1 MMTESETVNIDGVFK
16 AAQKKLEKTYD
27 FIRHLGGGEF
37 SNVYLVKHKD
47 TGQEHALKI
56 LDYHYLLQRLRKE
69 DIQSAQIKFNEI
81 KKRFIT
87 EAKLYKKIHHANIV
101 KIHDTGVF
109 ADESKGIEI
118 PYMIMSY
125 IRGSSLSDL
134 LRNEAPFEMSRT
146 LEISRDVLAA
156 LEAMHKNN
164 IIHRDIKPGNIM
176 IQEETGE
183 AVIIDFGIAKDIVGG
198 TRLTTTGAL
207 LGSPMY
213 MAPEQSINS
222 SNVGPCTDIYSFGA
236 VLFEML
242 TGETPFHGSNF
253 MEIMTA
259 HRECP
264 VPNVRKKNP
273 QLPVKTADILS
284 KAMAKNPNDR
294 YQRTKDLLNALEE
307 ALMEPMIP
315 IAAEQKS
322 GTWFKK
328 YYIYL
333 LSLAITAAALLFL
346 LNPFNSS
353 TKQEEKSITPPP
365 PPKTKV
371 TIKTGEAT
379 GPLLTDPILQMKAG
393 FKGLKNFLNSN
404 AGKKEKIEKCRTFLN
419 KYQDLQ
425 PPGNSEVQSMTTET
439 GKRMEQLETDLEAD
453 TQYLQLI
460 DAVNKYIE
468 KDQYDNAGNMLNKA
482 KEIKDTD
489 EIKQLSQIIAEK
501 KRQYEEKNGES
512 VYNTIKGK
520 IDLAQFLE
528 FKEKYPH
535 SIHLNE
541 LIEKL
546 KKADSHLPPEKY
558 WNPSLNK
565 NKKGYYEFAFGQ
577 EFNSHR
583 MVFIPGKRIWIDKYE
598 VSNRQFR
605 GFLEK
610 EKREVPPAT
619 DSKFFHQGDEYPAVV
634 SYEDAEKYC
643 NQYGF
648 RLPSIDEWE
657 YAAGKE
663 EMYTYPWGNEL
674 PGGDKIWR
682 ANFDSLGED
691 GEEEKDTFAG
701 TAPVKSFE
709 NFSSPFGVVNMAGN
723 VWEWAQGRILKG
735 GSFLSAGEDL
745 MIKNSIAG
753 RSNETQGFRC
763 VKEEK

>member
-1 MMTESETVNIDGVFK
+1 MITESETVNIDGVFK
-16 AAQKKLEKTYD
+16 AAQKKLGKTYD

-37 SNVYLVKHKD
+37 SNVYLVKHKN

-56 LDYHYLLQRLRKE
+56 LDYHYLLQRLKKE
-69 DIQSAQIKFNEI
+69 DIQNAQLKFNEI

-101 KIHDTGVF
+101 KIYDTGVF

-125 IRGSSLSDL
+125 IKGSSLSDL
-134 LRNEAPFEMSRT
+134 LRSEAPFEMDRT
-146 LEISRDVLAA
+146 LGISRDVLGA

-213 MAPEQSINS
+213 MAPEQSVNS

-242 TGETPFHGSNF
+242 IGDTPFQGSNF

-259 HRECP
+259 HRESP
-264 VPNVRKKNP
+264 VPNVREKNP
-273 QLPVKTADILS
+273 QLPVSTADILS
-284 KAMAKNPNDR
+284 KAMAKNPKDR
-294 YQRTKDLLNALEE
+294 YQRTKDLLNALEQ

-315 IAAEQKS
+315 LMTVEKP
-322 GTWFKK
+322 GRWLKK

-333 LSLAITAAALLFL
+333 LLLAIIAAALLFL
-346 LNPFNSS
+346 LNPF
-353 TKQEEKSITPPP
+353 TIDKKKEQERSPSQL
-365 PPKTKV
+365 PPKIEETINTGKPTGLTV
-371 TIKTGEAT
+371 TDQVPE
-379 GPLLTDPILQMKAG
+379 MKAG
-393 FKGLKNFLNSN
+393 FENLNDFLNSN
-404 AGKKEKIEKCRTFLN
+404 AGKKEKIEKCRAFLN
-419 KYQDLQ
+419 KYQGLQ
-425 PPGNSEVQSMTTET
+425 SAGNSEIQSMTAET
-439 GKRMEQLETDLEAD
+439 GKRMEQLKTELEAD
-453 TQYLQLI
+453 TQYRQLI
-460 DAVNKYIE
+460 DAVNGYIE
-468 KDQYDNAGNMLNKA
+468 KHRYDNAGTMLNKA

-501 KRQYEEKNGES
+501 TRQYEEKHGES
-512 VYNTIKGK
+512 VYNTIKDK
-520 IDLAQFLE
+520 IDLAQFLD
-528 FKEKYPH
+528 FKEKYPD
-535 SIHLNE
+535 SIHLSE
-541 LIEKL
+541 LIDKL
-546 KKADSHLPPEKY
+546 KKTDSQLPPEKY
-558 WNPSLNK
+558 WGPLLRM
-565 NKKGYYEFAFGQ
+565 NKKRYYEFTFGQ
-577 EFNSHR
+577 EQNSHR
-583 MVFIPGKRIWIDKYE
+583 MIYIPGKRIWIDKYE
-598 VSNRQFR
+598 VSIRQFR
-605 GFLEK
+605 EFLEK
-610 EKREVPPAT
+610 EKREIPPQN
-619 DSKFFHQGDEYPAVV
+619 DSKFFHKGDEYPAVV

-643 NQYGF
+643 HRYGF
-648 RLPSIDEWE
+648 RLPRIDEWE

-663 EMYTYPWGNEL
+663 KMYTYPWGNEL
-674 PGGDKIWR
+674 PGGKEIWR

-691 GEEEKDTFAG
+691 GKEERDSFEG

-723 VWEWAQGRILKG
+723 VWEWVQGQFLKG

-753 RSNETQGFRC
+753 NGNDTQGFRC
-763 VKEEK
+763 VKDEK

>member
-1 MMTESETVNIDGVFK
+1 MITESETVNIDGVFK

-37 SNVYLVKHKD
+37 SNVYLVKHKG

-69 DIQSAQIKFNEI
+69 DSHSAQVKFNEI

-109 ADESKGIEI
+109 ADESQGIEI

-134 LRNEAPFEMSRT
+134 LRNQAPFEMSRT
-146 LEISRDVLAA
+146 LGICRDVLGA

-176 IQEETGE
+176 IQEETGK
-183 AVIIDFGIAKDIVGG
+183 AIIIDFGIAKDIVGG

-213 MAPEQSINS
+213 MAPEQSIDS

-242 TGETPFHGSNF
+242 TGSTPFQGSHF

-259 HRECP
+259 HRENP
-264 VPNVRKKNP
+264 VPDVREKNP
-273 QLPVKTADILS
+273 RLPLKTTDILS
-284 KAMAKNPNDR
+284 RSMAKNPHDR

-307 ALMEPMIP
+307 ALIEPLIP
-315 IAAEQKS
+315 PVTEEKP

-328 YYIYL
+328 YYLYL
-333 LSLAITAAALLFL
+333 LSFIIIAAALLFL
-346 LNPFNSS
+346 LKPFAIHKKKEPGGGPSQLPQ
-353 TKQEEKSITPPP
+353 KIGEI
-365 PPKTKV
+365 
-371 TIKTGEAT
+371 IKTVKPT
-379 GPLLTDPILQMKAG
+379 GPIAADRIQGMKAG
-393 FKGLKNFLNSN
+393 IKNLKEFLNSS
-404 AGKKEKIEKCRTFLN
+404 AGKKEKIEKCRAFLN

-425 PPGNSEVQSMTTET
+425 AAGNSEIQSMIAGI
-439 GKRMEQLETDLEAD
+439 GKIMEQLKTELETD
-453 TQYLQLI
+453 TRYLQLI
-460 DAVNKYIE
+460 EAVNNYIE
-468 KDQYDNAGNMLNKA
+468 KDQYDKAEAILNKA
-482 KEIKDTD
+482 REIKDTD
-489 EIKQLSQIIAEK
+489 EIKQLSQIITGK
-501 KRQYEEKNGES
+501 KRQYEEKHGES
-512 VYNTIKGK
+512 VYNTIKDK

-528 FKEKYPH
+528 FKEKYPA
-535 SIHLNE
+535 SIHLTE
-541 LIEKL
+541 LIDRL
-546 KKADSHLPPEKY
+546 KKAESRLPPEKY
-558 WNPSLNK
+558 WDSFLRE
-565 NKKGYYEFAFGQ
+565 NKKGYYEFTFVQ
-577 EFNSHR
+577 ENNSHR
-583 MVFIPGKRIWIDKYE
+583 MIYIPGKRTWIDKYE

-605 GFLEK
+605 EFLGK
-610 EKREVPPAT
+610 EKRDIPAPT

-643 NQYGF
+643 QRYGF

-657 YAAGKE
+657 YAAGGE

-674 PGGDKIWR
+674 PGEKNIWR

-723 VWEWAQGRILKG
+723 VWEWVQGRILKG

-753 RSNETQGFRC
+753 RSNDTQGFRC

>member
-1 MMTESETVNIDGVFK
+1 MTESETVNIDGVFK
-16 AAQKKLEKTYD
+16 AAQKKLGKTYD

-37 SNVYLVKHKD
+37 SNVYLVKHKT

-69 DIQSAQIKFNEI
+69 DIQNAQLKFNEI

-87 EAKLYKKIHHANIV
+87 EAKLHKKIHHANIV
-101 KIHDTGVF
+101 EIYDTGVF

-134 LRNEAPFEMSRT
+134 LRSEAPFEMSRT
-146 LEISRDVLAA
+146 LGISRDVLGA

-176 IQEETGE
+176 IQKETGG

-222 SNVGPCTDIYSFGA
+222 SNVGPPTDIYSFGA

-242 TGETPFHGSNF
+242 TGETPFQGSNF

-259 HRECP
+259 HRESP
-264 VPNVRKKNP
+264 VPNVREKNP
-273 QLPVKTADILS
+273 QLPVRIADILS
-284 KAMAKNPNDR
+284 KAMAKNPIDR
-294 YQRTKDLLNALEE
+294 YQRTKDMLNALEG
-307 ALMEPMIP
+307 ALIEPMIP
-315 IAAEQKS
+315 IAAEEKPRK
-322 GTWFKK
+322 WLKK

-333 LSLAITAAALLFL
+333 FSLAIIASALLFL
-346 LNPFNSS
+346 LKPFGIDKKNEQESS
-353 TKQEEKSITPPP
+353 PSQVPLKIE
-365 PPKTKV
+365 KTKKTEESTRPAV
-371 TIKTGEAT
+371 TDQVPE
-379 GPLLTDPILQMKAG
+379 MKAG
-393 FKGLKNFLNSN
+393 FENLKEFLNSN

-425 PPGNSEVQSMTTET
+425 AADSEIQLMTAET
-439 GKRMEQLETDLEAD
+439 AKRMEQLKIELEAD
-453 TQYLQLI
+453 TQYRQLI
-460 DAVNKYIE
+460 NAINGYIE
-468 KDQYDNAGNMLNKA
+468 KHQYDNAGVMLNKA

-489 EIKQLSQIIAEK
+489 EIKTLSQLIADKKNEYEK
-501 KRQYEEKNGES
+501 KHGEI
-512 VYNTIKGK
+512 VYQAIKDK
-520 IDLAQFLE
+520 PDLEQFLR
-528 FKEKYPH
+528 FKEKYPD
-535 SIHLNE
+535 SLHLEE
-541 LIEKL
+541 LVDKL
-546 KKADSHLPPEKY
+546 KKTDRRLPSEKY
-558 WNPSLNK
+558 WDPLLRK
-565 NKKGYYEFAFGQ
+565 NNKGYYEFTFGK
-577 EFNSHR
+577 EHISHL
-583 MVFIPGKRIWIDKYE
+583 MIYIPGKQIWIDKYE

-605 GFLEK
+605 GFLE
-610 EKREVPPAT
+610 EEEREIPPQT
-619 DSKFFHQGDEYPAVV
+619 DSKFFHKGDEYPAVV
-634 SYEDAEKYC
+634 SYENAEKYC
-643 NQYGF
+643 HRYGF
-648 RLPSIDEWE
+648 RLPRIDEWE

-663 EMYTYPWGNEL
+663 ICTYPWGNEI
-674 PGGDKIWR
+674 PGEKEIWP

-691 GEEEKDTFAG
+691 GKKERDTFEG

-723 VWEWAQGRILKG
+723 VWEWVQVRILKG

-745 MIKNSIAG
+745 KIRNSITG
-753 RSNETQGFRC
+753 VGNDTQGFRC
-763 VKEEK
+763 VKDEK

>member
-37 SNVYLVKHKD
+37 SIVYLVKHKD

-264 VPNVRKKNP
+264 VPNVREKNP
-273 QLPVKTADILS
+273 QLPVKIADILS
-284 KAMAKNPNDR
+284 KAMEKNPNNR

-315 IAAEQKS
+315 IAAEQKT
-322 GTWFKK
+322 GTWLKK

-346 LNPFNSS
+346 LNPFSSS

-393 FKGLKNFLNSN
+393 FKGLKNFLNGN
-404 AGKKEKIEKCRTFLN
+404 AGKKEKIEKCRAFLN
-419 KYQDLQ
+419 KYQALQ
-425 PPGNSEVQSMTTET
+425 AAGNSEAQSMTAET

-453 TQYLQLI
+453 TRYLQLI

-489 EIKQLSQIIAEK
+489 EIKQLS
-501 KRQYEEKNGES
+501 
-512 VYNTIKGK
+512 K
-520 IDLAQFLE
+520 I
-528 FKEKYPH
+528 
-535 SIHLNE
+535 
-541 LIEKL
+541 
-546 KKADSHLPPEKY
+546 
-558 WNPSLNK
+558 
-565 NKKGYYEFAFGQ
+565 FA
-577 EFNSHR
+577 
-583 MVFIPGKRIWIDKYE
+583 
-598 VSNRQFR
+598 
-605 GFLEK
+605 
-610 EKREVPPAT
+610 
-619 DSKFFHQGDEYPAVV
+619 
-634 SYEDAEKYC
+634 
-643 NQYGF
+643 
-648 RLPSIDEWE
+648 
-657 YAAGKE
+657 
-663 EMYTYPWGNEL
+663 
-674 PGGDKIWR
+674 
-682 ANFDSLGED
+682 
-691 GEEEKDTFAG
+691 
-701 TAPVKSFE
+701 
-709 NFSSPFGVVNMAGN
+709 
-723 VWEWAQGRILKG
+723 
-735 GSFLSAGEDL
+735 
-745 MIKNSIAG
+745 
-753 RSNETQGFRC
+753 
-763 VKEEK
+763 

>member
-1 MMTESETVNIDGVFK
+1 MITESETVNIDGVFK
-16 AAQKKLEKTYD
+16 AAQKKLGKTYD
-27 FIRHLGGGEF
+27 FIKHLGGGEF
-37 SNVYLVKHKD
+37 SNVYLVKYKK

-69 DIQSAQIKFNEI
+69 DIQNAQLKFNEI

-101 KIHDTGVF
+101 QIHDTGVF
-109 ADESKGIEI
+109 IDESKGIEI

-134 LRNEAPFEMSRT
+134 LRNDAPFEMSRT
-146 LEISRDVLAA
+146 LGISRDVLGA

-222 SNVGPCTDIYSFGA
+222 SNVGPSTDIYSFGA

-242 TGETPFHGSNF
+242 TGDTPFQGSNF

-259 HRECP
+259 HRENP
-264 VPNVRKKNP
+264 VPDVRGKNP
-273 QLPVKTADILS
+273 QLPIKTTGILS

-294 YQRTKDLLNALEE
+294 YQRTKDMLNALEQ

-315 IAAEQKS
+315 VMTEEK
-322 GTWFKK
+322 TRRWFKK
-328 YYIYL
+328 YYLYL
-333 LSLAITAAALLFL
+333 FSLAIIAAALLFL
-346 LNPFNSS
+346 LKPFTIDKDKEQKGSPS
-353 TKQEEKSITPPP
+353 QP
-365 PPKTKV
+365 PPKV
-371 TIKTGEAT
+371 EDTIKTGKTT
-379 GPLLTDPILQMKAG
+379 GPVVTNQAPEMKAG
-393 FKGLKNFLNSN
+393 FENLIEFLNSN
-404 AGKKEKIEKCRTFLN
+404 ADKKEKIEECRTFLN
-419 KYQDLQ
+419 KYRDLRTAD
-425 PPGNSEVQSMTTET
+425 SKTQSMITEIA
-439 GKRMEQLETDLEAD
+439 KRMEQLQIELEAD
-453 TQYLQLI
+453 TQYGKLI
-460 DAVNKYIE
+460 AAANGYME
-468 KDQYDNAGNMLNKA
+468 KHRYDNAGIMLNKA

-489 EIKQLSQIIAEK
+489 EIKALSQSLTEK
-501 KRQYEEKNGES
+501 KNEYEKTHGEID
-512 VYNTIKGK
+512 YQTIKDK
-520 IDLAQFLE
+520 PDLEQFLR
-528 FKEKYPH
+528 FKEKYPDSH
-535 SIHLNE
+535 YLSE
-541 LIEKL
+541 LIDKL
-546 KKADSHLPPEKY
+546 KNIDSRLPPEKY
-558 WNPSLNK
+558 WDPLLRK
-565 NKKGYYEFAFGQ
+565 NKKGYYEFTFNQ
-577 EFNSHR
+577 EHNSHR
-583 MVFIPGKRIWIDKYE
+583 MVYIPGKRIWIDKYE

-610 EKREVPPAT
+610 EKREIPPQT
-619 DSKFFHQGDEYPAVV
+619 DSKFFHKGDEYPAVV

-643 NQYGF
+643 DRFGF

-657 YAAGKE
+657 YAAGKGI
-663 EMYTYPWGNEL
+663 YTYPWGNES
-674 PGGDKIWR
+674 PGGKKTWR

-691 GEEEKDTFAG
+691 GKEERDTFEG

-723 VWEWAQGRILKG
+723 ALEWVQGRILKG

-745 MIKNSIAG
+745 TIKNSIAG
-753 RSNETQGFRC
+753 RSKETQGFRC
-763 VKEEK
+763 VKDEK

>member
-1 MMTESETVNIDGVFK
+1 MITESETVNIDGVFK
-16 AAQKKLEKTYD
+16 AAQKKLGKTYD
-27 FIRHLGGGEF
+27 FIKHLGGGEF
-37 SNVYLVKHKD
+37 SNVYLVKHKK

-69 DIQSAQIKFNEI
+69 DIQNAQLKFNEI

-101 KIHDTGVF
+101 QIHDTGVF

-125 IRGSSLSDL
+125 IKGSSLSDL

-146 LEISRDVLAA
+146 LGISRDVLGA

-176 IQEETGE
+176 IQEDTGE

-213 MAPEQSINS
+213 MAPEQSVNS
-222 SNVGPCTDIYSFGA
+222 SNVGPSTDIYSFGA

-242 TGETPFHGSNF
+242 TGDTPFQGSNF

-259 HRECP
+259 HRENP
-264 VPNVRKKNP
+264 VPDVRGKNP
-273 QLPVKTADILS
+273 QLPIKTTGILS

-294 YQRTKDLLNALEE
+294 FQRTKDMLNALEK

-315 IAAEQKS
+315 VMTEEKP
-322 GTWFKK
+322 GRWFKK

-333 LSLAITAAALLFL
+333 FSLAIIAAALFFL
-346 LNPFNSS
+346 LKPFAIDKKEDQKGRPSQS
-353 TKQEEKSITPPP
+353 
-365 PPKTKV
+365 PPKV
-371 TIKTGEAT
+371 EGPIKTGKST
-379 GPLLTDPILQMKAG
+379 GPVVTNQVPEMKAG
-393 FKGLKNFLNSN
+393 FENLKEFLNSN
-404 AGKKEKIEKCRTFLN
+404 ADKKEKIEKCRTFLN
-419 KYQDLQ
+419 KYQDLRAAD
-425 PPGNSEVQSMTTET
+425 SEIQSITAET
-439 GKRMEQLETDLEAD
+439 AKRMEQLQIELEAD
-453 TQYLQLI
+453 TQYGKLI
-460 DAVNKYIE
+460 AAANGYIE
-468 KDQYDNAGNMLNKA
+468 KHRYHNAGVMLNKA

-489 EIKQLSQIIAEK
+489 EIKALSQSLTEK
-501 KRQYEEKNGES
+501 KNEYEKTHGEID
-512 VYNTIKGK
+512 YQTIKDK
-520 IDLAQFLE
+520 PDLEQFLR
-528 FKEKYPH
+528 FKEKYPDSH
-535 SIHLNE
+535 YLSE
-541 LIEKL
+541 LIDKL
-546 KKADSHLPPEKY
+546 KNIDSRLPPEKY
-558 WNPSLNK
+558 WNPLLRR
-565 NKKGYYEFAFGQ
+565 NKKGYYEFTFSQ
-577 EFNSHR
+577 EQNSHR
-583 MVFIPGKRIWIDKYE
+583 MTYIPGKRIWIDKYE

-605 GFLEK
+605 GSLEK
-610 EKREVPPAT
+610 EKREIAPQT
-619 DSKFFHQGDEYPAVV
+619 DSKFFHKGDEYPAVV

-643 NQYGF
+643 DRYGF

-657 YAAGKE
+657 YTAGKA
-663 EMYTYPWGNEL
+663 MYTYPWGNES
-674 PGGDKIWR
+674 PGGKKIWR

-691 GEEEKDTFAG
+691 GKEERDTFEG

-709 NFSSPFGVVNMAGN
+709 DFSSPFGVVNMAGN
-723 VWEWAQGRILKG
+723 VWEWVQGRILKG

-753 RSNETQGFRC
+753 RSNDTQGFRC
-763 VKEEK
+763 VKDEE